1 MTKLTKQ
8 EVFETIY
15 LINNGDEKI
24 LDKSALDFF
33 QELNELLL
41 NVTDE
46 EKETLIEFITSTV
59 TNWNDLSFE
68 YKEYGNFL
76 YKNITTNN
84 NKTVIKV
91 YETDT
96 DDSIQKITT
105 LTLLVQ

>member
-1 MTKLTKQ
+1 MNKLTKQ
-8 EVFETIY
+8 EVLDTID

-33 QELNELLL
+33 AELNGLIL
-41 NVTDE
+41 NITNK
-46 EKETLIEFITSTV
+46 EKKVIIDFITSTV

-84 NKTVIKV
+84 NKTIIKV

-96 DDSIQKITT
+96 DDSIKKITT
-105 LTLLVQ
+105 LTLLT

>member
-1 MTKLTKQ
+1 MNKLTKQ
-8 EVFETIY
+8 EVLDTID

-33 QELNELLL
+33 NDLNELIL

-46 EKETLIEFITSTV
+46 ENQKIIEFITLTV

-68 YKEYGNFL
+68 YKEYGNLL
-76 YKNITTNN
+76 YNNITTNDD
-84 NKTVIKV
+84 KTIIKV

-96 DDSIQKITT
+96 DDNIKKITT
-105 LTLLVQ
+105 LTLLV